1 MTFSLI
7 VAYDQNRLIGSNN
20 QLPWHIPAD
29 LQHFK
34 LTTLNKTV
42 VMGRKTF
49 ESIGKSLSNRTN
61 LILTSDKSYTAE
73 GCTVLHSIDD
83 ILDYVADNLPN
94 ETIVIGG
101 SELYTQFLPYVN
113 KMYVTEIDA
122 SFVGDSYFPEIN
134 PDEWY
139 LSNAAYIPK
148 GYKTPHDLIIKE
160 LIK

>member
-1 MTFSLI
+1 MTLSLI
-7 VAYDQNRLIGSNN
+7 VAYDRNSLIGADSS
-20 QLPWHIPAD
+20 LPWTIPAD
-29 LQHFK
+29 MAHFK
-34 LTTLNKTV
+34 NITINKTV

-49 ESIGKSLSNRTN
+49 ESIGRPLPQRNNVVLTRDINYTTPSCLTLYSVESVLNLAKSL
-61 LILTSDKSYTAE
+61 E
-73 GCTVLHSIDD
+73 
-83 ILDYVADNLPN
+83 
-94 ETIVIGG
+94 EEVIIMGG

-113 KMYVTEIDA
+113 KMHITEIDA
-122 SFVGDSYFPEIN
+122 TFVGDAYFPEIN